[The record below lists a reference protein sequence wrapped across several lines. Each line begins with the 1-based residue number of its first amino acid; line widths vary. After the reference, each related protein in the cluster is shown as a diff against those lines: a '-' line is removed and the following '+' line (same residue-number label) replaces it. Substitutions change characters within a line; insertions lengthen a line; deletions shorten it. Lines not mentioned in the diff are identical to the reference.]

1 MDAELERR
9 ARAHLDEL
17 RERLRERGFGG
28 RVGFGARPAVL
39 VVDFINGFT
48 DERSPLAGD
57 FSAELTATRRILDAA
72 RARGAPCVLSTT
84 AFDPA
89 LAEAGV
95 WGVKIPSNSWLV
107 DGSEWVAADARLGQ
121 HPGDLTLVKKYASCF
136 FGTDLAS
143 RLVSRGV
150 DTLIVTGCTTSG
162 CVRASAV
169 DACSLGLRTIVV
181 EDAVGDRAPL
191 SHLTSLFDLEAKY
204 ADLASADAV
213 VAYLEGAS
221 DR

>member
-1 MDAELERR
+1 VGLSPELDRL
-9 ARAHLDEL
+9 AREHLADL
-17 RERLRERGFGG
+17 RERLVARGFAGA
-28 RVGFGARPAVL
+28 VGFGTRPAVL

-57 FSAELTATRRILDAA
+57 FSAELAATRRILDAA
-72 RARGAPCVLSTT
+72 RAAGAPVVLSTT

-95 WGVKIPSNSWLV
+95 WGTKIPGNAWLV
-107 DGSEWVAADARLGQ
+107 DGSEWVAQDARLGQ
-121 HPGDLTLVKKYASCF
+121 AEGDMVLVKKYASCF

-181 EDAVGDRAPL
+181 ADAVGDRAPL

-204 ADLASADAV
+204 ADLAESGD
-213 VAYLEGAS
+213 VAQYLLDSE
-221 DR
+221 